1 MENGSKSAII
11 IAVVALLAIGGGT
24 AFLLTRNNDT
34 KEETTKTT
42 QSSQE
47 TTKVSEPTQNIVEV
61 AVGNPDFSTLVT
73 ALKAADLVTALSD
86 ETKSYTVFAPT
97 NAAFNKL
104 PAGTVETLLKPENK
118 STLSG
123 ILTYHVV
130 DSAVLSSQLS
140 NGQVIKTLNGGK
152 LTVEISGGM
161 VYLVDAKGGKAK
173 VTTADVKTT
182 NGVIHIIDAVVLPS

>member
-1 MENGSKSAII
+1 
-11 IAVVALLAIGGGT
+11 
-24 AFLLTRNNDT
+24 
-34 KEETTKTT
+34 
-42 QSSQE
+42 
-47 TTKVSEPTQNIVEV
+47 
-61 AVGNPDFSTLVT
+61 
-73 ALKAADLVTALSD
+73 
-86 ETKSYTVFAPT
+86 VFAPT

-118 STLSG
+118 GTLSG

-140 NGQVIKTLNGGK
+140 NGQVIKTLNGGN